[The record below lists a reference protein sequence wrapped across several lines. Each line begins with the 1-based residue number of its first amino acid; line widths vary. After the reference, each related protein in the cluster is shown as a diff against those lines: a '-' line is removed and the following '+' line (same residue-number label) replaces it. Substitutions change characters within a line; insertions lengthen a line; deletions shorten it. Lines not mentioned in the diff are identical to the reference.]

1 MSNEKIRQLLA
12 ELQAELERMDVD
24 DDTRAQVDALEQ
36 DIRDSVSADE
46 QDGQQDNALLERAK
60 QLETRF
66 AAKHP
71 TAELFLREIA
81 DALGKLG
88 I

>member
-1 MSNEKIRQLLA
+1 MSNQKIRQLLA
-12 ELQAELERMDVD
+12 ELHTELERMDID
-24 DDTRAQVDALEQ
+24 EDTRALVDALDR
-36 DIRDSVSADE
+36 DIEELSV
-46 QDGQQDNALLERAK
+46 QKDGQAEGGNALLDRAK
-60 QLETRF
+60 ELETRF
-66 AAKHP
+66 AAEHP

>member
-1 MSNEKIRQLLA
+1 MSNEKIRQLLS

-24 DDTRAQVDALEQ
+24 DDTRAQVDALER
-36 DIRDSVSADE
+36 DIRDTVAAEEPGAE
-46 QDGQQDNALLERAK
+46 QDNVLLERAK
-60 QLETRF
+60 ELETRF

>member
-1 MSNEKIRQLLA
+1 MSNKKIRELLA
-12 ELQAELERMDVD
+12 ELHTELERVDVD
-24 DDTRAQVDALEQ
+24 EDTRALVDALNR
-36 DIRDSVSADE
+36 DIEELSTQTNAE
-46 QDGQQDNALLERAK
+46 AEEGNALLERAK
-60 QLETRF
+60 ELETRF
-66 AAKHP
+66 AAEHP